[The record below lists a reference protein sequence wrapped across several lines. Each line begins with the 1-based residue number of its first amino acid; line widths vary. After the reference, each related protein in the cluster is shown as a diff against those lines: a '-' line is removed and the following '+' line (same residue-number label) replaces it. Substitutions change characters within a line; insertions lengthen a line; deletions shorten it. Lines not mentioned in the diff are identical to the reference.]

1 MSPKKKNILIVCTGN
16 TCRSPMTAALMRK
29 MLDPEDYEVK
39 SAGLAAIFNMG
50 ASAPAIKL
58 MREEK
63 IDISGHTTTMLT
75 GEMLEE
81 ADVVFVMSEHHRSGI
96 TGWFKSSQTKV
107 HLLREFDKV
116 QDDMFY
122 PDVPDPAGGGTKTY
136 KDCLKIIKRCIKGA
150 KKIL

>member
-16 TCRSPMTAALMRK
+16 TCRSPMAAALLRK
-29 MLDPEDYEVK
+29 MLDPEEYEVK

-58 MREEK
+58 MREEQ
-63 IDISGHTTTMLT
+63 IDISDHTTTMLT
-75 GEMLEE
+75 GEMLEQ
-81 ADVVFVMSEHHRSGI
+81 ADVVFVMSEQHRSGI
-96 TGWFKSSQTKV
+96 TGWFKNSQAKV

-116 QDDMFY
+116 NDDPFY
-122 PDVPDPAGGGTKTY
+122 PDVPDPAGGGIETY
-136 KDCLKIIKRCIKGA
+136 RECLKIIRRSIKKA

>member
-16 TCRSPMTAALMRK
+16 TCRSPMAAALMRK
-29 MLDPEDYEVK
+29 MLNPEEYEVK
-39 SAGLAAIFNMG
+39 SAGLAAVFNMG

-58 MREEK
+58 MKDEG
-63 IDISGHTTTMLT
+63 IDISEHTTTMLT
-75 GEMLEE
+75 GDMLEE

-96 TGWFKSSQTKV
+96 TGWFKNSQAKV

-116 QDDMFY
+116 QDDSFY
-122 PDVPDPAGGGTKTY
+122 PDVPDPAGGGIETY
-136 KDCLKIIKRCIKGA
+136 RDCLKIIRRSIKGA